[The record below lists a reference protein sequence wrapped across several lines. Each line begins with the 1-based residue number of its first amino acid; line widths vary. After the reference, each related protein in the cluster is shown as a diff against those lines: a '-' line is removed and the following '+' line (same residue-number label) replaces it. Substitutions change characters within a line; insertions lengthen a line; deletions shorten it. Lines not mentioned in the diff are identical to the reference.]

1 MSLEQAESRKE
12 CSSSR
17 MAWAPCAKTAVELL
31 TVSEFGSWKS
41 WISPSLFTCA
51 RDICTVR
58 RDKDTDLGRVVCV
71 GDVARQ

>member
-1 MSLEQAESRKE
+1 
-12 CSSSR
+12 
-17 MAWAPCAKTAVELL
+17 MAWAACAKTAVESL

-58 RDKDTDLGRVVCV
+58 SDKNTDFGIVVCV
-71 GDVARQ
+71 GDVARR

>member
-1 MSLEQAESRKE
+1 MSLGQAESRQE

-17 MAWAPCAKTAVELL
+17 MAWAPCAKTAVESL

-51 RDICTVR
+51 GDIFTVR
-58 RDKDTDLGRVVCV
+58 SDKTLISGELFVM
-71 GDVARQ
+71 GM

>member
-1 MSLEQAESRKE
+1 
-12 CSSSR
+12 
-17 MAWAPCAKTAVELL
+17 MAWASCAKTAVELL

-41 WISPSLFTCA
+41 WISPFLFTRA